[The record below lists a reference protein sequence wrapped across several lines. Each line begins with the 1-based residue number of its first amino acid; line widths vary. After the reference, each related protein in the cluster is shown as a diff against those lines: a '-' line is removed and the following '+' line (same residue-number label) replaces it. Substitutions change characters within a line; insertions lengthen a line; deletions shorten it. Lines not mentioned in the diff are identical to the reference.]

1 MVCHKSWARLIK
13 QEKVKFH
20 TEMVI
25 PTRETDQSKKKHGFG
40 TIIFAKDNNVYSGF
54 WKDDKRHGKLA
65 KILILRQ
72 RKDGFDQQDW

>member
-1 MVCHKSWARLIK
+1 MPQKLGKTNQVGKGKISYRNGDSYEGDWLE
-13 QEKVKFH
+13 Q
-20 TEMVI
+20 
-25 PTRETDQSKKKHGFG
+25 KKHGFG

-72 RKDGFDQQDW
+72 RKDGFD